1 MSIIFEDDNAVFM
14 SSEKYFNSVVTS
26 IEPEVPK
33 INKNLFEINS
43 PYVRKKPNNRK
54 KKQSLTETD
63 LQNQCSN
70 SDQTHTIMLNA
81 VSEVKKKYKKFL
93 PLLVRTRVLEKL
105 ETSLKDNKSALE
117 CADWIYEQTGKVLV
131 TNISGG
137 NLGPAI
143 VKLVHNERFIFPSNS
158 QFYCKDVANIGTEL
172 KGLEFDLILL
182 DPPWWNKY
190 IRRKRK
196 KCPYAY
202 EMMFNCDLKEIPI
215 EKLLSRSGLVVVWC
229 TNSSQHLNYL
239 VKEIFPKW
247 KVSFVAKWF
256 WLKVTQNGEPVC
268 EFSNPPGR
276 FLSVK
281 LYFGN

>member
-1 MSIIFEDDNAVFM
+1 MSIIFEDDNVVFI
-14 SSEKYFNSVVTS
+14 SSEKYFNSVVME
-26 IEPEVPK
+26 IEPEAPK
-33 INKNLFEINS
+33 INKTLFEISS
-43 PYVRKKPNNRK
+43 PYTRKKPNNK
-54 KKQSLTETD
+54 KKKHSLTETD
-63 LQNQCSN
+63 LRNQTNN
-70 SDQTHTIMLNA
+70 SDQSNTIITNA
-81 VSEVKKKYKKFL
+81 ASKVKTKYNKIL
-93 PLLVRTRVLEKL
+93 PLLVSNGVVGKL
-105 ETSLKDNKSALE
+105 ETSLQDNKNALE
-117 CADWIYEQTGKVLV
+117 YANWIYEQTGKALV

-143 VKLVHNERFIFPSNS
+143 VKLVNSERFMFPSNS

-172 KGLEFDLILL
+172 EGLEFDLILL

-215 EKLLSRSGLVVVWC
+215 EKLLSSSGLVVVWC
-229 TNSSQHLNYL
+229 TNSPQHLNYL

-268 EFSNPPGR
+268 EFSTPPGG
-276 FLSVK
+276 FLSVN
-281 LYFGN
+281 YFGG